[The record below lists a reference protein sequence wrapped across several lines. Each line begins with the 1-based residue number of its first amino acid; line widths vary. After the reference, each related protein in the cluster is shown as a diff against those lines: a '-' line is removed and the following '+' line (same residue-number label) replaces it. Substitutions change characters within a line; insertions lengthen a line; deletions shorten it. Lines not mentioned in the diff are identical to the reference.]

1 MEKKTTTRQ
10 ARAVETQKKIIQAAK
25 VLIAAKGF
33 ADTSIEDIAKQ
44 AGVSTGS
51 FYTYFKKKEDV
62 VEALNQTDF
71 YRLAEI
77 VNGMKDRDILDR
89 LRYYCREFLGD
100 IEETGIEIC
109 RQWLKNNL
117 SPNDMFLGGTYITK
131 YRYDDQT
138 MRSILQEA
146 VTRGELR
153 SDAPLDDLALLI
165 NTQLYGLMVAW
176 CMTDGQI
183 KGSEKTDALCSIVL
197 QAALA
202 PYRQANHTDKE
213 DT

>member
-10 ARAVETQKKIIQAAK
+10 ARAVETRKKIIQAAK

-51 FYTYFKKKEDV
+51 FYTYF
-62 VEALNQTDF
+62 
-71 YRLAEI
+71 
-77 VNGMKDRDILDR
+77 ILDR

-176 CMTDGQI
+176 CMTDGQV
-183 KGSEKTDALCSIVL
+183 KGSEKTDVLCSIVL